1 MAATLAF
8 GSGERIFLPGG
19 SGTPGSV
26 GAEVLGTPGVS
37 VTTSYV
43 PGINQISAEAIGSAT
58 SVTGFFMFP
67 SLADAQRARRFRH
80 LPISYAAIVRWLQ
93 GQEPFDSCVV
103 QLSMPRKDGRAS
115 LGPAAEFTPNVL
127 RCAKR
132 IIGIVNPRVP
142 FVEDAPSI
150 AMGECTEIIEQDEP
164 LVTYG
169 VRDVD
174 PVSRKVAARVAPLIA
189 DGAALQLG
197 LGKVPTA
204 LTSLLHDRRGLRLHS
219 GMLSE
224 GVMELAAAGALDR
237 EWEHMTTMFLGSA
250 SLYEWL
256 AHPNGI
262 RLCGCE
268 QTHDPR
274 RLGVIERFVAV
285 NTALSVDLFGQCNLE
300 TAGGRALSGAGGAP
314 DFARAARLSPGG
326 ISIVALPATSGAN
339 QNSRIVSNL
348 GAGGLATLAR
358 TEVDVIVTDEGVAD
372 LRGLSVVE
380 RAEALI
386 GVASPSAR
394 SQLST
399 EWREILGRL

>member
-1 MAATLAF
+1 MSATLAF

-26 GAEVLGTPGVS
+26 GAEVLATPDVS

-43 PGINQISAEAIGSAT
+43 PGINRISQESIGSAT
-58 SVTGFFMFP
+58 TITGFFMFP
-67 SLADAQRARRFRH
+67 PLGDAQRARRFRH
-80 LPISYAAIVRWLQ
+80 LPISYGAIVRWLE

-115 LGPAAEFTPNVL
+115 LGPAAEFTPCVL

-132 IIGIVNPRVP
+132 IIAVVNPRVP

-150 AMGECTEIIEQDEP
+150 SIGECTQIIEQDEP
-164 LVTYG
+164 LLTYG
-169 VRDVD
+169 AGDED

-197 LGKVPTA
+197 LGKVPGA
-204 LTSLLHDRRGLRLHS
+204 LTRLLRDRRGLRLHS

-237 EWEHMTTMFLGSA
+237 EWEHMTTMFLGSPA
-250 SLYEWL
+250 LYDWL
-256 AHPNGI
+256 AHPTGI

-268 QTHDPR
+268 HTHDPR

-326 ISIVALPATSGAN
+326 ISIVALPATGGAN

-348 GAGGLATLAR
+348 GSGGLATLAR

-372 LRGLSVVE
+372 LRGLSVIE

-386 GVASPSAR
+386 EVAPPSAR

-399 EWREILGRL
+399 EWREIVGRL